1 MTTRR
6 NLLTALLGVFLTPL
20 VEAKGSRSGSRSKG
34 SSRRAGGGKRAT
46 GTGANRSAHSVRG
59 YSKKNGTR
67 VAPHRQSN
75 GNERTTDNWD
85 TKGNKNP
92 DTGKAGSK

>member
-1 MTTRR
+1 MTTTRR
-6 NLLTALLGVFLTPL
+6 SLFTALLGALLTPF
-20 VEAKGSRSGSRSKG
+20 VEAKGSHGGSRG
-34 SSRRAGGGKRAT
+34 GGGGKRAT

-67 VAPHRQSN
+67 VAPYRQSN
-75 GNERTTDNWD
+75 GNDRTTDNWD
-85 TKGNKNP
+85 TKGNINP